1 MTKKNQGLKFAAL
14 VSLITLLIVII
25 QPASAGC
32 RRECV
37 GGFCVNIC
45 DIEKPLEDIQREGG
59 VLLEN
64 IRREGGNAF
73 EYVKS
78 YVQQGLVPPLIR
90 EYTAYLEF
98 QGNQKGWK
106 QLPIDHRVILQ
117 PHYKVSLPSIRY
129 AENIDTVHG
138 QAITIGDKIY
148 FPDTI
153 DLYDKAGLHLMMHE
167 LEHTVQYQT
176 LGGVT
181 PFLIKYLILDSCLSP
196 GYEKVDKRNGRNER
210 EVVHFDVHDC
220 RQIEKDADAKANG
233 LFGIDKDED
242 LYKSEAIIHK
252 KIVDARGARGFR
264 ESCGIAGCHQGGTV
278 DNRREATYSKL
289 PSSRQNG
296 RRFYLRNN
304 CSAPIEFLLR
314 YKDRASDEWI
324 TKGWWRL
331 KANEKSFLTSDKLY
345 IKSSNKIAY
354 YFARTTDGSNVSWRG
369 DKKRQYNGKTYSMK
383 KKEVDINSQGH
394 YSIGLKC
401 SSLK

>member
-1 MTKKNQGLKFAAL
+1 MFKKHKILRFVILFALLVLFTVMTRPAPAA
-14 VSLITLLIVII
+14 
-25 QPASAGC
+25 C

-37 GGFCVNIC
+37 AGICVNLC

-59 VLLEN
+59 ILLEN

-78 YVQQGLVPPLIR
+78 YVQQGLVPPLVR

-138 QAITIGDKIY
+138 QAITIGNKIY
-148 FPDTI
+148 FPGTI
-153 DLYDKAGLHLMMHE
+153 DVYDKAGLHLMMHE

-181 PFLIKYLILDSCLSP
+181 PFLIKYLVLDSCLAP
-196 GYEKVDKRNGRNER
+196 GYEKVNKRDGQNER

-220 RQIEKDADAKANG
+220 RQIEKDAEAKANN
-233 LFGIDKDED
+233 LFEIANERD
-242 LYKSEAIIHK
+242 LYKSKASIHTAI
-252 KIVDARGARGFR
+252 VNARGRRGFQ
-264 ESCGIAGCHQGGTV
+264 ESCGIAGCNVGQT
-278 DNRREATYSKL
+278 DNRREAVFSNL
-289 PSSRQNG
+289 PSSRENG

-314 YKDRASDEWI
+314 YKEKYSDSWE
-324 TKGWWRL
+324 TKGKW
-331 KANEKSFLTSDKLY
+331 NFEGNQKSFLTSDDIYL
-345 IKSSNKIAY
+345 KSSNKIAY
-354 YFARTTDGSNVSWRG
+354 YFARTTDGSNLSWRG
-369 DKKRQYNGKTYSMK
+369 DVKRQYNGKTYSMK
-383 KKEVDINSQGH
+383 RVEMNVDPKGH
-394 YSIGLKC
+394 YNIGLKC
-401 SSLK
+401 SSQK